1 MLTTRRRLLEKCGK
15 LMILEK
21 EDDEIV
27 LVMNYKIVTSF
38 EKVRHHMCSHV
49 AKPHKPHP
57 LLPHTHYCIIKWKR
71 LASLEVMD

>member
-57 LLPHTHYCIIKWKR
+57 LWIITRACTKEFE
-71 LASLEVMD
+71 A